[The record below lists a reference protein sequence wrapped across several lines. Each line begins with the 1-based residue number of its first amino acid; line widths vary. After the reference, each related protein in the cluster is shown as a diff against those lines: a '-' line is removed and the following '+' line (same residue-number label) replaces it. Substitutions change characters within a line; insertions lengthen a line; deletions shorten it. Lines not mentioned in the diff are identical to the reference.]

1 MKRPVILAAVLCLS
15 LLSTGFSA
23 VRKTPSVEPKTEK
36 TTHQVTVVDGS
47 RTAIMDKSG
56 EYVSRCPKLIV
67 DGEEAEDINASLS
80 KHIQEKYPLEL
91 TDSGYADGYR
101 VSYEWGVSG
110 SIVSIKIYADYLS
123 EDGGSTEAFN
133 YDLGT
138 LKQLKDSEVV
148 KRLGMTDKQFF
159 AKTADAYRNHWKT
172 TTWLDAK
179 NSKHKNYLNKSIKA
193 INYDKITPYITPG
206 GNTGVIGTVYYP
218 DSQFDHSEV
227 CFNLALLDL
236 K

>member
-1 MKRPVILAAVLCLS
+1 MKRPVIIGAVLCLS
-15 LLSTGFSA
+15 LLTTGFTG
-23 VRKTPSVEPKTEK
+23 RQLTPSVEPKTEK
-36 TTHQVTVVDGS
+36 TTHQVSVVDGS
-47 RTAIMDKSG
+47 RTAIMDRSG

-67 DGEEAEDINASLS
+67 DGKEATEINASLS
-80 KHIQEKYPLEL
+80 KHILEKYPLEL
-91 TDSGYADGYR
+91 TDYGYADGYS
-101 VSYEWGVSG
+101 VSYEWGVKD

-138 LKQLKDSEVV
+138 LEQLKDSEVV

-159 AKTADAYRNHWKT
+159 DKTADAYRMHWKT
-172 TTWLDAK
+172 SPQLDAN
-179 NSKHKNYLNKSIKA
+179 NSGHKKYLNKSIKA

-206 GNTGVIGTVYYP
+206 GNIGVIGTVYYP